1 MDKDYYISKISGLSD
16 KYGDKLLLLMDKYG
30 VDNLSTITA
39 EEAKEFWEEISTEC
53 PAVAGQ
59 GDKREVNNWCSQSKY
74 MASPE
79 QKEHC
84 NLCKLRV
91 MKQENDKKNSFVGRS

>member
-16 KYGDKLLLLMDKYG
+16 KYGDKLLILMDKYG

-39 EEAKEFWEEISTEC
+39 EEAKEFWEEITPEC
-53 PAVAGQ
+53 PAVANL
-59 GDKREVNNWCSQSKY
+59 GDKKQVNDWCSQSKY
-74 MASPE
+74 MASSE

-84 NLCKLRV
+84 QLCRLRV
-91 MKQENDKKNSFVGRS
+91 LKQENDKKNAFVGRS

>member
-1 MDKDYYISKISGLSD
+1 MSKDFYIKKISELSD
-16 KYGDKLLLLMDKYG
+16 RYGDKLLDLMDKYG

-39 EEAKEFWEEISTEC
+39 EEAKEFYEQITPEC

-74 MASPE
+74 MAKSE

-84 NLCKLRV
+84 QLCRLRAL
-91 MKQENDKKNSFVGRS
+91 KQENDKKNSFVGRS